1 MNAPQVRYATS
12 GDVEIAYQVLGDGPP
27 DVVWV
32 AGAFTHL
39 DVMWEH
45 PPYRHFC
52 KQLASFSR
60 LILFDK
66 RGMGLS
72 ERTRVGTLE
81 ERMDDVR
88 AVMGATGSERAA
100 LIGVSEGGPMSM
112 LFAASYPERTQA
124 LLLIGAEVREET
136 TADWPWGEATR
147 EEFESYMGLL
157 GERWGRDLV
166 AGSGLEFEDRG
177 SAELKGVPGEWR
189 LYAVSAA

>member
-1 MNAPQVRYATS
+1 
-12 GDVEIAYQVLGDGPP
+12 
-27 DVVWV
+27 
-32 AGAFTHL
+32 
-39 DVMWEH
+39 
-45 PPYRHFC
+45 
-52 KQLASFSR
+52 
-60 LILFDK
+60 
-66 RGMGLS
+66 MGLS